1 MMDVSLENFQQ
12 EVIEA
17 SLQQPV
23 LVDFW
28 APWCGP
34 CQTLGPMLEK
44 LETEFQGRWKLVKIN
59 SDDNPELSQAFRIR
73 SIPYVVAFAGG
84 KPVDQFMGVQP
95 EAQLREFLQRLVP
108 NPSQLEHAKAQD
120 LFDQGDEAGALE
132 ALKNALALDPA
143 NDAARLDLIEVL
155 LNREETD
162 SAESQWSLLS
172 KKTLADPQLKPHLDA
187 IQSRLQALRQS
198 VQLPASPELE
208 QRVALN
214 PNDLAAR
221 LDLAQLYIAHKAW
234 EAALEQLLQI
244 VERDRSFNDDIGRK
258 TMIQVFDMAANNAPL
273 VSQYRRALSSAI
285 LK

>member
-1 MMDVSLENFQQ
+1 MINVTVENFQQ

-17 SLQQPV
+17 SLQVPV

-73 SIPYVVAFAGG
+73 SIPYVVAMVGG

-95 EAQLREFLQRLVP
+95 EAQLRAFLQRLVP
-108 NPSQLEHAKAQD
+108 NPSQIEHAKAQA
-120 LFDQGDEAGALE
+120 LLDQGDEASALD
-132 ALKNALALDPA
+132 ALKNALALDTA
-143 NDAARLDLIEVL
+143 NDAARLDLMEVL

-162 SAESQWSLLS
+162 SAESQWGLLS

-187 IQSRLQALRQS
+187 IQSRLQALKQS
-198 VQLPASPELE
+198 VQLPSSPELE
-208 QRVALN
+208 QRVAHN

-273 VSQYRRALSSAI
+273 VSHYRRALSSAI